1 MEERLTEFLGEYYAT
16 IEPLT
21 RKVNMSYFD
30 ASISGKETDY
40 EKSATYQIEVSKYY
54 SNKKIYQLLKEFK
67 ESGEI
72 KEPVLK
78 RELDLIYNEFAA
90 NQFDEKLHEEIITL
104 STKIEQKFSTYRPTV
119 NGKSLTDNDIDEI
132 LEKSIDSQELETA
145 WKASKEIAPIVAND
159 VIKLVKLRNKGAQ
172 ELGYENYHE
181 MSLILAEQN
190 SEELDKLFD
199 ELDNLTK
206 EGFAKLKDEMDEY
219 LSVKFS
225 IEKNELLPWHYEDK
239 FFQLGP
245 KIYNVNLDK
254 FFKDQNIAELTKK
267 YYNGINL
274 NIDDIL
280 EKSDLYE
287 KEGKYQHAY
296 CMDIDRNG
304 DVRVVCNIKPNQ
316 KWISTMLHEFG
327 HAVYDK
333 YVSPKLPWQLRSHAH
348 IFTTEAIAM
357 LFGRFAQNPEWIQK
371 MIGIS
376 EEEKNQINVEGFNF
390 LRAEQLTF
398 SRWVQVMYRFERKMY
413 SNPNQN
419 LNDLWWKLVEEYQLL
434 KKPGGRNKPDW
445 ASKIHIALYPA
456 YYHNYMLGELL
467 ASQLYIY
474 ITTKVLKS
482 DNTKNESFVGKTDV
496 GNYLKHLFFS
506 YGALYP
512 WNELIVKATGEE
524 LTAKYYANQFL
535 FDPT

>member
-1 MEERLTEFLGEYYAT
+1 L
-16 IEPLT
+16 
-21 RKVNMSYFD
+21 
-30 ASISGKETDY
+30 
-40 EKSATYQIEVSKYY
+40 
-54 SNKKIYQLLKEFK
+54 
-67 ESGEI
+67 
-72 KEPVLK
+72 
-78 RELDLIYNEFAA
+78 
-90 NQFDEKLHEEIITL
+90 
-104 STKIEQKFSTYRPTV
+104 
-119 NGKSLTDNDIDEI
+119 
-132 LEKSIDSQELETA
+132 
-145 WKASKEIAPIVAND
+145 
-159 VIKLVKLRNKGAQ
+159 
-172 ELGYENYHE
+172 
-181 MSLILAEQN
+181 
-190 SEELDKLFD
+190 
-199 ELDNLTK
+199 
-206 EGFAKLKDEMDEY
+206 
-219 LSVKFS
+219 
-225 IEKNELLPWHYEDK
+225 
-239 FFQLGP
+239 
-245 KIYNVNLDK
+245 K

-413 SNPNQN
+413 SNPDQN

-434 KKPGGRNKPDW
+434 KKPEGRNKPDW

-482 DNTKNESFVGKTDV
+482 DNTKNESFVDKPDV

>member
-413 SNPNQN
+413 SNPDQN

-434 KKPGGRNKPDW
+434 KKPEGRNKPDW